1 MKCCYSVP
9 MHPYMSEQLGAA
21 HRENLLRVAASR
33 NYYRDH
39 RLPTHWDRL
48 VDHVH
53 WASARR
59 RTGFMLVRAGQRLG
73 GIDAFSAG
81 LSAGQPRSAC

>member
-1 MKCCYSVP
+1 
-9 MHPYMSEQLGAA
+9 MHPYLSEQLGAA

-33 NYYRDH
+33 NYYRDN
-39 RLPTHWDRL
+39 RMPTQWDRI
-48 VDHVH
+48 VDQIH

-59 RTGFMLVRAGQRLG
+59 RTGTILVRTGQRLG
-73 GIDAFSAG
+73 GLDAFTNG